1 MDVRSALDKS
11 PNEATA
17 ISAEQE
23 LSGWLVI
30 IDNELYLLEE
40 NLCEDYKQSLKIKLS
55 DRNIIYAIRQKILP
69 LGGGES
75 FVFHKAKVTGF
86 LQFGVSPEIVA
97 RSLYIQERGH
107 DDMIAIDITQN
118 AICNGKKQYEAALKF
133 DFFKEMGD
141 R

>member
-75 FVFHKAKVTGF
+75 FIFHKAKVTGF

-118 AICNGKKQYEAALKF
+118 AISNGKKQYEAALKF